1 MHAERKRH
9 RQQKKEARPTTTAA
23 EYTELKYPPHTLL
36 HAIYLVRVLE
46 CECVCAKCY
55 QRCGGG
61 RWCWWLFLASF
72 HQQKHIEWSIP
83 PAYWHVV
90 NFFLLSQLLT
100 AIVDCAKPV
109 AIRIDR
115 LDKQKGI
122 HRVKKTEKRKEKQ
135 QQKKHRKNVMWL
147 ERNWMAQNI
156 QRKLCKLL
164 GITHSLTHI
173 VSLYLVCRDFA
184 VCVSLSSW
192 VVAVAFYGQCMCVY
206 FFIFSPV
213 NSILDLVAHTQHIR
227 VSFIDKL

>member
-1 MHAERKRH
+1 MQNHRINSDTCMQSESGIDSRKKRLD
-9 RQQKKEARPTTTAA
+9 QQQQLRNIRNWNTLPTHS
-23 EYTELKYPPHTLL
+23 YTRY
-36 HAIYLVRVLE
+36 IWYE
-46 CECVCAKCY
+46 CLSVSVCAKCY

-100 AIVDCAKPV
+100 AIVNCAKPV

-115 LDKQKGI
+115 LDKQKRI
-122 HRVKKTEKRKEKQ
+122 HRVKKTEKKKEKQ

-206 FFIFSPV
+206 FFIFSRWIPF
-213 NSILDLVAHTQHIR
+213 SIW
-227 VSFIDKL
+227 

>member
-46 CECVCAKCY
+46 CECVCKVLSTV
-55 QRCGGG
+55 
-61 RWCWWLFLASF
+61 WW
-72 HQQKHIEWSIP
+72 WSMVLMAISCIISSTKAYWVIHS

-100 AIVDCAKPV
+100 AIVNCAKPV

-115 LDKQKGI
+115 LDKQKRI
-122 HRVKKTEKRKEKQ
+122 HRVKKTEKKKEKQ